1 MKYEICPREK
11 HIPKDVVTSHCLDC
25 NEDCRPLAPCK
36 GCWILETLEQVRE
49 WRDDLDNILQEYT
62 SQGEIAVNAAA
73 DLNDLVSRM
82 VLEW

>member
-1 MKYEICPREK
+1 
-11 HIPKDVVTSHCLDC
+11 
-25 NEDCRPLAPCK
+25 
-36 GCWILETLEQVRE
+36 LETLEQVRE

-73 DLNDLVSRM
+73 DLKDLVSRM